1 MAEAFANLLF
11 FGLVAAMIGVYL
23 LLGVRN
29 LLRVVLA
36 VEVLSKGTTLI
47 LLAAGVYRQ
56 ALPEV
61 QSLIVTFIIVETI
74 VAAIMLALIVVSQRT
89 NGTLDIRTLSRLKG

>member
-1 MAEAFANLLF
+1 MTEVFANLLF

-29 LLRVVLA
+29 LLRVVLS
-36 VEVLSKGTTLI
+36 VEVLSKGVTLI
-47 LLAAGVYRQ
+47 LLASGVYRQ
-56 ALPEV
+56 ALPTI

-74 VAAIMLALIVVSQRT
+74 VTAIMLALIVICQRT
-89 NGTLDIRTLSRLKG
+89 NATLDIRSLSRLKG

>member
-1 MAEAFANLLF
+1 MTEVFANLLF

-36 VEVLSKGTTLI
+36 VEVLSKGVTLI
-47 LLAAGVYRQ
+47 LLASGVYRQ
-56 ALPEV
+56 ALPTI

-74 VAAIMLALIVVSQRT
+74 VTAIMLALIVICQRT
-89 NGTLDIRTLSRLKG
+89 NATLDIRSLSRLKG